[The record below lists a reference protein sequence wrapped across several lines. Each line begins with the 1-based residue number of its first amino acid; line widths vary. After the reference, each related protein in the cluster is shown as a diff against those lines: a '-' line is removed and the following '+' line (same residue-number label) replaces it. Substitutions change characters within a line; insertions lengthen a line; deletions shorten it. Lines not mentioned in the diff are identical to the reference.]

1 MRLSRTGYPGWTGV
15 LLLGAVLGA
24 SCGAKAQLPA
34 GTQDADQHQASKQ
47 DPRRAQAAAALD
59 RSDFPTALTLLTA
72 MAAEEPKDAR
82 LLYDLGYTQESM
94 EKTDAAE
101 GSYKA
106 SAAADATFF
115 EPRLALG
122 LLLARTGKLAE
133 AHSVLE
139 EAVKLSPS
147 TEPEFKGR
155 AWRAL
160 ARIDEQQNPAAAR
173 DELLEALKT
182 SPEAGEDTLM
192 SAELAERLG
201 DPAGAEKAYRALL
214 SKKPDDPEA
223 TASLAHLLMTEK
235 NTREAEPLLSAAL
248 AKQPDDIALNAELA
262 DAYVADGKPQEALAL
277 AEKLRTAEP
286 DDADVA
292 RLYARVETLNGDY
305 AKAEPVWASLAATY
319 PNDPVLLDDRG
330 DALIHLKRFPEAEAV
345 LKRALANPTAF
356 KSKEDLGN
364 AAGHL
369 AFAASEAKDPGTV
382 LQALRFRA
390 SVWPPSAP
398 TLFLEATANDQLHRI
413 PEASELYKRF
423 LSAANGKFPDEEW
436 QARHRLLALANM
448 K

>member
-1 MRLSRTGYPGWTGV
+1 MRRGCRDWAGV
-15 LLLGAVLGA
+15 LLLGAALGA
-24 SCGAKAQLPA
+24 GCRVEAQLPA
-34 GTQDADQHQASKQ
+34 GTQDADQHTSSKQ
-47 DPRRAQAAAALD
+47 DPRRAEAAAALD
-59 RSDFPTALTLLTA
+59 RNDFPAALNLLTA
-72 MAAEEPKDAR
+72 MSAENPKDAR
-82 LLYDLGYTQESM
+82 LLYDLAYTQESM
-94 EKTDAAE
+94 DKTEGAEASYRAA
-101 GSYKA
+101 
-106 SAAADATFF
+106 AAADPTFF

-133 AHSVLE
+133 AHSLLE
-139 EAVKLSPS
+139 EAVKLNPA

-155 AWRAL
+155 AWRAM

-173 DELLEALKT
+173 DELLDALKI
-182 SPEAGEDTLM
+182 SPETPEDTLM

-201 DPAGAEKAYRALL
+201 DPASAEKAYRALL

-235 NTREAEPLLSAAL
+235 KTSEAEPLLSAAL
-248 AKQPDDIALNAELA
+248 AKQPDDTALNAELA
-262 DAYVADGKPQEALAL
+262 DAYVADGKPELALGL

-286 DDADVA
+286 QDADVA

-319 PNDPVLLDDRG
+319 PNDPVLLDERG

-345 LKRALANPTAF
+345 LKRALANPGAF

-390 SVWPPSAP
+390 SVLPPSAP

-423 LSAANGKFPDEEW
+423 LSAADGKFPDEEW
-436 QARHRLLALANM
+436 QARHRLVAIRNM